1 MKKYIYMITLLI
13 LVLDQGIKTL
23 VTNQLELYVPK
34 VMIPDF
40 FQLQYVQNTGGAWGI
55 LGDNTGL
62 LIVIGVFAV
71 IILNRYLLQ
80 EKQFQ
85 WNLVLASGLFMGGLL
100 GNLIDRIV
108 YGFVIDYLDFYL
120 FGYDFPVFNL
130 ADIAIVIG
138 IGILMIEVIRGEI
151 NEYSSRK
158 G

>member
-1 MKKYIYMITLLI
+1 MKKYIYIITLLI
-13 LVLDQGIKTL
+13 LVLDQGIKIL

-85 WNLVLASGLFMGGLL
+85 WNLVVAYGLFMGGLL
-100 GNLIDRIV
+100 GNLIDRLA
-108 YGFVIDYLDFYL
+108 YGYVIDYLDFYL

-151 NEYSSRK
+151 NEYRSRK

>member
-85 WNLVLASGLFMGGLL
+85 WNLVVAYGLFMGGLL
-100 GNLIDRIV
+100 GNLIDRLA
-108 YGFVIDYLDFYL
+108 YGYVIDYLDFYL

-151 NEYSSRK
+151 NEYRSRK

>member
-13 LVLDQGIKTL
+13 LVLDQGIKIL

-34 VMIPDF
+34 VMISDF

-85 WNLVLASGLFMGGLL
+85 WNLVVAYGLFMGGLL
-100 GNLIDRIV
+100 GNLIDRLA
-108 YGFVIDYLDFYL
+108 YGYVIDYLDFYL

-151 NEYSSRK
+151 NEYRSRK

>member
-80 EKQFQ
+80 EKQFL
-85 WNLVLASGLFMGGLL
+85 WNLVLAYGLFMGGLL
-100 GNLIDRIV
+100 GNLIDRLV

-120 FGYDFPVFNL
+120 FGYNFPVFNL
-130 ADIAIVIG
+130 ADISIVIG

-151 NEYSSRK
+151 NEYRSRK

>member
-1 MKKYIYMITLLI
+1 MKKYIYIINLLI
-13 LVLDQGIKTL
+13 IVLDQGIKIL

-85 WNLVLASGLFMGGLL
+85 WNLVVAYGLFMGGLL
-100 GNLIDRIV
+100 GNLIDRLA
-108 YGFVIDYLDFYL
+108 YGYVIDYLDFYL

-151 NEYSSRK
+151 NEYRSRK

>member
-85 WNLVLASGLFMGGLL
+85 WNLVLAYGLFMGGLL
-100 GNLIDRIV
+100 GNLIDRLV

-151 NEYSSRK
+151 NEYRSRK